1 MGYKLKPTHT
11 IYQLFF
17 WLHLFSLD
25 IAAGAC
31 FMSFAF
37 SQLLPLPVPWF
48 VYVLL
53 ANSTLMVYWA
63 DHLLDARNA
72 KIAAVSM
79 RHQFFKKHATI
90 FIILM
95 LMLGMANAL
104 IALFYVN
111 QVGLFFGAIACFAA
125 FFYVGFHNRFPR
137 ILLFEKEVLIGLIYG
152 FSIGLVPIVS
162 LGVYSFFI
170 WPEILLISFL
180 IALSTLQNTFSI
192 AKIECTKDLASAAR
206 NLATRYSGSMLTEL
220 QIMFFILQLMLSIV
234 LFLISPV
241 NGSLQVGIILTANSV
256 LQFFLPAYA
265 KVSQDE
271 SYRYLGEWL
280 FILCGVLWF
289 IL

>member
-1 MGYKLKPTHT
+1 
-11 IYQLFF
+11 
-17 WLHLFSLD
+17 
-25 IAAGAC
+25 
-31 FMSFAF
+31 MSFAF

-53 ANSTLMVYWA
+53 ANSTLLVYWA

-72 KIAAVSM
+72 KIIATSI
-79 RHQFFKKHATI
+79 RHQFFKRHATVFVI
-90 FIILM
+90 LILM
-95 LMLGMANAL
+95 LVIANAF

-111 QVGLFFGAIACFAA
+111 AVGLVLGAIACLGT
-125 FFYVGFHNRFPR
+125 FFYVGFHDKFPH

-152 FSIGLVPIVS
+152 FSIGLVPIIT
-162 LGVYSFFI
+162 LGAYAIFI
-170 WPEILLISFL
+170 WPEILLISLL
-180 IALSTLQNTFSI
+180 IALTTLQNTFSI
-192 AKIECTKDLASAAR
+192 AKIECTVDLASSAR

-241 NGSLQVGIILTANSV
+241 NGSLEVGIVLIANSI
-256 LQFFLPAYA
+256 LQFFLPVYA
-265 KVSQDE
+265 KTCQDE

>member
-17 WLHLFSLD
+17 WVHLFSID
-25 IAAGAC
+25 IASGAC

-63 DHLLDARNA
+63 DHLLDARND
-72 KIAAVSM
+72 KIVDISI
-79 RHQFFKKHATI
+79 RHQFFKKYATV
-90 FIILM
+90 FIVLIL
-95 LMLGMANAL
+95 LLGIANVL
-104 IALFYVN
+104 IALLYVN
-111 QVGLFFGAIACFAA
+111 KVGLLFGAIACLIVFI
-125 FFYVGFHNRFPR
+125 YVWHHDRFPH

-152 FSIGLVPIVS
+152 FSIGLVPILT
-162 LGVYSFFI
+162 LGTYAFFI
-170 WPEILLISFL
+170 WPEILLISLL
-180 IALSTLQNTFSI
+180 ISLSTLQNTFSI
-192 AKIECTKDLASAAR
+192 AKIECTKDLAAAAR
-206 NLATRYSGSMLTEL
+206 NLATRYSGSMLNEL

-234 LFLISPV
+234 LFLVSPV
-241 NGSLQVGIILTANSV
+241 NGSLVVGITLIANSI
-256 LQFFLPAYA
+256 LQFLLPVYA
-265 KVSQDE
+265 SASQDE

-280 FILCGVLWF
+280 FIVCGLLLY